1 MSQYYHHVR
10 SDIRKLLPP
19 EARRILELG
28 AGAGR
33 TGRWLKRFYTDAE
46 VVAIEINPEL
56 EPELKENVD
65 RAVIGSVDHH
75 LDTLGKFDLVLA
87 LDVLEHL
94 PDPQKTLSRVRD
106 ALLPGG
112 SVIISVPNVAHYS
125 VSLPLLL
132 RRRFRYE
139 EAGILDRTH
148 LRFFV
153 EDTAVELIR
162 NAGLTFEA
170 GLLSG
175 PEGRKAG
182 ALDRLTFGLFRHHL
196 TKQYLMRGRLD
207 AAARSA
213 KAPTW
218 EII

>member
-65 RAVIGSVDHH
+65 RTVIGSVDHH

-112 SVIISVPNVAHYS
+112 
-125 VSLPLLL
+125 
-132 RRRFRYE
+132 R
-139 EAGILDRTH
+139 
-148 LRFFV
+148 
-153 EDTAVELIR
+153 
-162 NAGLTFEA
+162 
-170 GLLSG
+170 
-175 PEGRKAG
+175 
-182 ALDRLTFGLFRHHL
+182 RHHL
-196 TKQYLMRGRLD
+196 GSQRRPLFRL
-207 AAARSA
+207 AAAVAAPPLPLRGGRNPGPDTSA
-213 KAPTW
+213 VLR
-218 EII
+218 